1 MTPLP
6 PPAPP
11 VPPASANPAEERRS
25 GSDRRTVFD
34 RRSGEDRRAEAGH
47 VPASPLPL
55 GQLFPHARFSETEAA
70 KRVAAIEAHRRELGS
85 RLGRNVGAV
94 VAAVDYLLN
103 ISRDLVA
110 PTIVEHDALELL
122 EHRSITDPLT
132 GLFNR
137 YHFDATLKREIAR
150 CSRYGAPLSLLLV
163 DVDRLKPLNDRHG
176 HPAGDRALGRVAA
189 AIQKSL
195 RSTDI
200 ASRIGGDE
208 FAIILPDT
216 DAVAGL
222 LVATRIRRNVLST
235 PRGGDA
241 IASDATTMV
250 TVSGGLAELPRGAA
264 PASASHLMA
273 AADLA
278 LYAAKNSGGNCVVQR
293 ELQTDA
299 STDE

>member
-1 MTPLP
+1 MSTN
-6 PPAPP
+6 
-11 VPPASANPAEERRS
+11 STDERRS
-25 GSDRRTVFD
+25 GGDRRNIPD
-34 RRSGEDRRAEAGH
+34 RRAGEDRRDEA
-47 VPASPLPL
+47 VEAPPAPALPL
-55 GQLFPHARFSETEAA
+55 ERLFPHARFSESEAA
-70 KRVAAIEAHRRELGS
+70 QRVAAIETHRRALVT
-85 RLGRNVGAV
+85 RLGRNVGPV

-103 ISRDLVA
+103 ISRDLIA

-150 CSRYGAPLSLLLV
+150 CRRYGAPLSLLLV

-176 HPAGDRALGRVAA
+176 HQAGDRALSRVAA
-189 AIQKSL
+189 AIQQSL

-216 DAVAGL
+216 DSVAGL
-222 LVATRIRRNVLST
+222 LVATRIRRNVLSA
-235 PRGGDA
+235 PRGDA
-241 IASDATTMV
+241 ALADAAAMV
-250 TVSGGLAELPRGAA
+250 TVSGGLAELPRAA
-264 PASASHLMA
+264 KQPSAAHLMA
-273 AADLA
+273 SADLA

-293 ELQTDA
+293 ELQADG